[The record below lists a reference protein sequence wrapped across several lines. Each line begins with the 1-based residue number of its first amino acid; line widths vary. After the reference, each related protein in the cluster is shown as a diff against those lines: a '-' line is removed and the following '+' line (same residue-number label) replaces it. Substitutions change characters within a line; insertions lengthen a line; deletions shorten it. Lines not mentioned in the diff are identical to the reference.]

1 MTQGNRVLSVLAC
14 LCAAL
19 AVVTQAGAPEDTDML
34 LFVSE
39 SLPRHIVLRPS
50 VKFVEMTFRI
60 PTHAMSF
67 GVPGVE
73 YGVEDNI
80 EGVPETLVDNTTQ
93 AALYFVVQQWVN
105 TSGTQKDKEDNSPA
119 AAGYWADVGYIY
131 AVNFTDKGIEREFSK
146 NIGSAIQFELP
157 SFNSTSSSS
166 SSVEGSS
173 IEGSGSSSESMLSEE
188 GEGRNKE
195 FPRQRGGNG
204 TVAFVQDAMHRIE
217 LRTNVTTPV
226 VVKMGIVTLG
236 SYGGM
241 QTWLGLAVMVVTYGL
256 IATEIVEKA
265 LMGLAAMFVT
275 MLLLLIGNKEYSL
288 EFVAQWLDQSTFVLL
303 FGMMIIVKIF
313 GDTGFFEWVS
323 VLCIRIS
330 KGSVR
335 MLFVLICTITAF
347 FSAFLDNVTT
357 VLLSSPITINV
368 CELLDISPVPFLIG
382 QALASNIGGT
392 ATLIGDPPNIIIG
405 SMLKEH
411 VDFLAFIVNLMPF
424 VVVAFV
430 IALVFMMV
438 WWRHSIAGRRQ
449 IEMQDL
455 LQEGKIHD
463 RPKFI
468 KCCVVLCAVLLF
480 FFLSSVL
487 SIEPAWIALAGATI
501 LMMLTYPR
509 HIDTPLSGVEWSTL
523 VFFAAL
529 FVLING
535 MAKLG
540 IIRVIGSLIASILE
554 AVPPSGQLYA
564 AMTLILWFS
573 AFLSAI
579 ISSIPT
585 TTTFV
590 PVLKELVANPALH
603 LRMRPLIWA
612 LSIGACFGGNGTLI
626 GAPANVVV
634 AGIVRS
640 KGYFITFMKF
650 LKVGTPV
657 MLITVALA
665 NVYLLIFYGAL
676 HIDA

>member
-1 MTQGNRVLSVLAC
+1 
-14 LCAAL
+14 
-19 AVVTQAGAPEDTDML
+19 ML

-93 AALYFVVQQWVN
+93 AGLYFVLQQWVN

-131 AVNFTDKGIEREFSK
+131 AVNFTDSGIEREFSK
-146 NIGSAIQFELP
+146 NLGSAHPFELAP
-157 SFNSTSSSS
+157 NSSSS
-166 SSVEGSS
+166 SEDNGSTLDEGS
-173 IEGSGSSSESMLSEE
+173 EE
-188 GEGRNKE
+188 RNKD

-226 VVKMGIVTLG
+226 VVKVGIVTLG

-275 MLLLLIGNKEYSL
+275 MLLLLLGNKEYSL

-335 MLFVLICTITAF
+335 VLFVLICSITAF

-357 VLLSSPITINV
+357 VLLSSPITIKV

-424 VVVAFV
+424 VLVAFV

-468 KCCVVLCAVLLF
+468 KCCVVLCVVLLF

-501 LMMLTYPR
+501 LMLLTYPR

-540 IIRVIGSLIASILE
+540 IIRVIGSLISSILE

-603 LRMRPLIWA
+603 LRMRPLIWS
-612 LSIGACFGGNGTLI
+612 LSIGACFGGNGTII

-650 LKVGTPV
+650 TKVGMPV

-676 HIDA
+676 HLDA

>member
-1 MTQGNRVLSVLAC
+1 MTQGNRVLTVLGCLCAVLAC
-14 LCAAL
+14 M
-19 AVVTQAGAPEDTDML
+19 THAGAPEDTDML

-146 NIGSAIQFELP
+146 NLGSALQFELP
-157 SFNSTSSSS
+157 SSSSS
-166 SSVEGSS
+166 EDNESSM
-173 IEGSGSSSESMLSEE
+173 ISEE
-188 GEGRNKE
+188 NEERNKE
-195 FPRQRGGNG
+195 FPRQRGGNA
-204 TVAFVQDAMHRIE
+204 TVAFVQNAMHRIE

-226 VVKMGIVTLG
+226 VVKVGIVTLG

-275 MLLLLIGNKEYSL
+275 MLLLLLGNKEYSL

-323 VLCIRIS
+323 VLCIRVS

-335 MLFVLICTITAF
+335 ILFVLICTITAF

-357 VLLSSPITINV
+357 VLLSSPITIKV

-382 QALASNIGGT
+382 QALASNVGGT

-411 VDFLAFIVNLMPF
+411 VDFLAFIINLMPF

-430 IALVFMMV
+430 VALVFMML

-468 KCCVVLCAVLLF
+468 KCCVVLCTVLLF

-612 LSIGACFGGNGTLI
+612 LSIGACFGGNGTII

-634 AGIVRS
+634 AGIVRA

-650 LKVGTPV
+650 TKIGMPV

-676 HIDA
+676 HLDA

>member
-1 MTQGNRVLSVLAC
+1 M
-14 LCAAL
+14 
-19 AVVTQAGAPEDTDML
+19 
-34 LFVSE
+34 
-39 SLPRHIVLRPS
+39 
-50 VKFVEMTFRI
+50 
-60 PTHAMSF
+60 
-67 GVPGVE
+67 
-73 YGVEDNI
+73 
-80 EGVPETLVDNTTQ
+80 
-93 AALYFVVQQWVN
+93 
-105 TSGTQKDKEDNSPA
+105 
-119 AAGYWADVGYIY
+119 
-131 AVNFTDKGIEREFSK
+131 
-146 NIGSAIQFELP
+146 
-157 SFNSTSSSS
+157 
-166 SSVEGSS
+166 
-173 IEGSGSSSESMLSEE
+173 
-188 GEGRNKE
+188 
-195 FPRQRGGNG
+195 
-204 TVAFVQDAMHRIE
+204 AFVQDAMHRIE

-226 VVKMGIVTLG
+226 VVKVGIVTLG

-275 MLLLLIGNKEYSL
+275 MLLLLLGNKEYSL

-335 MLFVLICTITAF
+335 VLFVLICSITAF

-357 VLLSSPITINV
+357 VLLSSPITIKV

-411 VDFLAFIVNLMPF
+411 VDFLAFIINLMPF
-424 VVVAFV
+424 VLVAFV

-468 KCCVVLCAVLLF
+468 KCCVVLCVVLLF

-501 LMMLTYPR
+501 LMLLTYPR

-540 IIRVIGSLIASILE
+540 IIRVIGSLISSILE

-603 LRMRPLIWA
+603 LRMRPLIWS
-612 LSIGACFGGNGTLI
+612 LSIGACFGGNGTII

-650 LKVGTPV
+650 TKVGMPV

-676 HIDA
+676 HLDA